1 MPLLGDVNYTTQGLL
16 AMDRWLSAVE
26 KDRSTKAL
34 SQKIIA
40 DKPGDIHD
48 QCTDGLGQVI
58 PSQSVCQLINPV
70 FSTPRIV
77 AGESIATD
85 VKKCQLGPLRRSDY
99 LPAVQFTDEEWAEL
113 QKAFPTG
120 VCDWGKRGRGPA
132 ADDPVAHLPGRLGE
146 GDLRRRVARRGTGGI
161 RRGLGQPGVLVLA
174 QPGHGLT

>member
-1 MPLLGDVNYTTQGLL
+1 
-16 AMDRWLSAVE
+16 MDRWLSAVE

-40 DKPGDIHD
+40 DKPADVHD

-85 VKKCQLGPLRRSDY
+85 VEKCQLKPLRRSDF
-99 LPAVQFTDEEWAEL
+99 LPAVQFTDDEWAAAPE
-113 QKAFPTG
+113 G
-120 VCDWGKRGRGPA
+120 VPDRRLRLEQARGGPA
-132 ADDPVAHLPGRLGE
+132 ANDPLAHLPGRLRE
-146 GDLRRRVARRGTGGI
+146 GDLRRRVARRGAGGV
-161 RRGLGQPGVLVLA
+161 RRRLGRPGVLVLA